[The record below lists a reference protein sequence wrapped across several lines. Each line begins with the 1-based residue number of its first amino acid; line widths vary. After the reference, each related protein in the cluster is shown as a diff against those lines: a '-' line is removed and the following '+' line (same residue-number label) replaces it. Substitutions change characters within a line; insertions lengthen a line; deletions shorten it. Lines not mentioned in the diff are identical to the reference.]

1 MIEAWGRGIAKMID
15 ACKEMGLPNPDFSYE
30 FGGLMVSFAQNSQKT
45 SEKTSEKI
53 LDLLRRD
60 SKTTIQQLA
69 KNLGITTRSIE
80 RNLQQLRNSGK
91 IRRVGGDKGG
101 IWEVLE

>member
-15 ACKEMGLPNPDFSYE
+15 ACKEMGLPHPYFSYE
-30 FGGLMVSFAQNSQKT
+30 FGGLMVSFAQNSRKT

-60 SKTTIQQLA
+60 SKTTIKQLA
-69 KNLGITTRSIE
+69 ENLGITTRSIE
-80 RNLQQLRNSGK
+80 
-91 IRRVGGDKGG
+91 V
-101 IWEVLE
+101 V